1 MQSNEIKFIK
11 LNDVTTSS
19 SSSSYLNTT
28 LKKQNYNNSETM
40 LNKQIDDNSKTLS
53 EISLKKKNEGMI
65 TFTAAMNSMSPH
77 LFLSYDDVLICPDW
91 LSLESVNW
99 VFFGPK
105 SYDNNRNNSNF
116 QIKST
121 HQSYSNISSNSISD
135 TISRSSSSSDN
146 LSGSGRISI

>member
-11 LNDVTTSS
+11 LNDVTTSF

-91 LSLESVNW
+91 LSLAL
-99 VFFGPK
+99 
-105 SYDNNRNNSNF
+105 
-116 QIKST
+116 
-121 HQSYSNISSNSISD
+121 YSNM
-135 TISRSSSSSDN
+135 TRK
-146 LSGSGRISI
+146 RKR